1 MPNTHVQAAAEGL
14 PFERPYASMSAAELF
29 DAMRRL
35 RAEAEHEIER
45 LFVFLDRLDG
55 DWDCECGG
63 DPEPDVD
70 GEPSLGWRGH
80 GIGAQQGDG
89 CYHRDE
95 DLEGE
100 HDGREPECEDEG

>member
-1 MPNTHVQAAAEGL
+1 MSKADRVHSTPPST
-14 PFERPYASMSAAELF
+14 ASFSTLSEAELL
-29 DAMRRL
+29 DAMRQL
-35 RAEAEHEIER
+35 RAEAVAEIER

-80 GIGAQQGDG
+80 GIGAQRGDA

-95 DLEGE
+95 DLEQE
-100 HDGREPECEDEG
+100 HDGREPE